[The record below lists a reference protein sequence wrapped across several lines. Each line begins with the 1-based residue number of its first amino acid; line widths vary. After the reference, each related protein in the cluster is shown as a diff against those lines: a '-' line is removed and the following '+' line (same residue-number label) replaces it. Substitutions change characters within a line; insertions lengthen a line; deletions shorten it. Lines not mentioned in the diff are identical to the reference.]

1 MSDAMGDP
9 VDKAPGDA
17 AGVSAADEAGASAS
31 DAAADSA
38 AGSGS
43 DTHWPDYYAVT
54 VGRPAW
60 GTTLDAADRFAA
72 EDADQAAQAI
82 GARARLA
89 VDLGCGAGRDTRELL
104 RRGWRVL
111 AVDREAAAI
120 EAVTAATPRADRE
133 RLEGVVAELATFE
146 LPPCNLVVANVS
158 LQLLSAAD
166 YARVFDQATG
176 ALRPGGRFA
185 GLLYGDRDEAASD
198 PSCTCPSPD
207 AIRGY
212 LGGLEIESWHEREE
226 DGHMALGDPHH
237 IHLIEVVARRR
248 AE

>member
-1 MSDAMGDP
+1 MTTATQDQGTT
-9 VDKAPGDA
+9 
-17 AGVSAADEAGASAS
+17 
-31 DAAADSA
+31 DS
-38 AGSGS
+38 
-43 DTHWPDYYAVT
+43 HWPDYYAVT
-54 VGRPAW
+54 VDRPAW
-60 GTTLDAADRFAA
+60 GTTVDAAERFAA
-72 EDADQAAQAI
+72 DDEARPPSA
-82 GARARLA
+82 GASARVA

-120 EAVTAATPRADRE
+120 EAVTAATPEAERG

-146 LPPCNLVVANVS
+146 LPPCDLVIASVS

-166 YARVFDQATG
+166 YAAVFERITA

-185 GLLYGDRDEAASD
+185 GLLYGDRDQAASD
-198 PSCTCPSPD
+198 PDCTCPSPD

-212 LGGLEIESWHEREE
+212 LAAFELESWLEREE

-237 IHLIEVVARRR
+237 IHLIEVVARLR
-248 AE
+248 